1 MTLSMRRIISVLA
14 VAALMAAMMVAMAMQ
29 AFAVNQGGGQSGE
42 RPLNFG
48 NCASVEATTFP
59 AGPAKGEDQSLASVN
74 NPHERNLQCP
84 ASGL

>member
-14 VAALMAAMMVAMAMQ
+14 VAALMAAMMVAMAMP

-48 NCASVEATTFP
+48 NCA
-59 AGPAKGEDQSLASVN
+59 
-74 NPHERNLQCP
+74 
-84 ASGL
+84 